1 MVLYFLLI
9 IICHRF
15 FLQAEVNM
23 SRYLNMFLVVVV
35 AAAGCIFFRS
45 PSTKTGYQNVQT
57 NDVCDLETLKHT
69 RMR

>member
-35 AAAGCIFFRS
+35 VAAAGCIFSDLLRQKLG
-45 PSTKTGYQNVQT
+45 TKMYKLMMFVI
-57 NDVCDLETLKHT
+57 
-69 RMR
+69 